1 MDPVQEHTGTLTRP
15 GLAPL
20 AWKKIAGRNREGRN
34 SEGRNSEG
42 MPDQPTRLWLGGF
55 ASDMMGTKARWL
67 AERSAAQGR
76 GFLRFDYTAH
86 GASGGDW
93 DACRIGTWKD
103 DTLAVID
110 QLTEGPLV
118 LIGSSMGGWMALLAA
133 LARPERVAALV
144 LLAPA
149 PDFPQ
154 RLTLPRLSPEQLR
167 AYDTSGYH
175 TLPMQGVPDKVLS
188 KGFFD
193 ESAAHGVLDNPLPIV
208 CPVRILQGD
217 QDPAVPVS
225 HMQALCAALTGA
237 DVVTTRIRD
246 GDHSLSRPSDLQ
258 LLGAILD
265 ATEAGL

>member
-1 MDPVQEHTGTLTRP
+1 MDPVQEHTGTLIRP

-20 AWKKIAGRNREGRN
+20 AWKRVEGRN
-34 SEGRNSEG
+34 LEGARV
-42 MPDQPTRLWLGGF
+42 PPTRLWLGGF
-55 ASDMMGTKARWL
+55 ASDMDGTKARWL
-67 AERSAAQGR
+67 AQRSADQGR
-76 GFLRFDYTAH
+76 GFLRFDYSAH

-93 DACRIGTWKD
+93 AACRVGTWKND
-103 DTLAVID
+103 SLAVID

-149 PDFPQ
+149 LDFPR
-154 RLTLPRLSPEQLR
+154 RLTLPRLSPEQQR
-167 AYDTSGYH
+167 AYEASGYH
-175 TLPMQGVPDKVLS
+175 TLPMQGAPDKVLS
-188 KGFFD
+188 KAFFD
-193 ESAAHGVLDNPLPIV
+193 ESTAHEVLDKPLPIA

-225 HMQALCAALTGA
+225 HMEALCAALTGA
-237 DVVTTRIRD
+237 DVVTTRLRD
-246 GDHSLSRPSDLQ
+246 GDHSLSRPTDLQ